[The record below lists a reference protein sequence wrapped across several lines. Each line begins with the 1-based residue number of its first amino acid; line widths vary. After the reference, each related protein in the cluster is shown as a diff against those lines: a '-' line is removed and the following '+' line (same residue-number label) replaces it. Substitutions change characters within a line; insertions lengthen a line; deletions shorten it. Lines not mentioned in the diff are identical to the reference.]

1 MYSYCHYEKSMK
13 SYFIDIPSFKEAV
26 FIKHGFLSVPC
37 SFLIPKPVGKASPP
51 YESLPFENTGR
62 LDG

>member
-1 MYSYCHYEKSMK
+1 MK